1 MSKAKNYG
9 DLLAMGVVRR
19 PHPPRLAGRGARSP
33 LFLLLRKPVRLGPG
47 VVMRQKRHE
56 WDNLVAGHNG
66 TARGEGTAR
75 RNRFRPDCR
84 SGSVTSEYITCV
96 SPNPRRQECCVE
108 RESAARLSATL
119 FFFHLSFHAGGLG
132 VPTRQEKP
140 TISLVIV
147 QIRHTLM
154 RIISLVAHTV
164 KPSFPCGCHGR
175 SPGRPACWWYL
186 ASRDIVAPP
195 ATRLWRLRREQAAS
209 RRGNNTT
216 VS

>member
-1 MSKAKNYG
+1 
-9 DLLAMGVVRR
+9 
-19 PHPPRLAGRGARSP
+19 
-33 LFLLLRKPVRLGPG
+33 
-47 VVMRQKRHE
+47 MRQKRHE

-96 SPNPRRQECCVE
+96 SPIPRRQECCVE
-108 RESAARLSATL
+108 REREVLVDLCCEAIGYPFFSICLSTPVV
-119 FFFHLSFHAGGLG
+119 LG

-195 ATRLWRLRREQAAS
+195 ATRLWRLRRGQAAS

>member
-108 RESAARLSATL
+108 RESLPRGYRLP
-119 FFFHLSFHAGGLG
+119 FFFPSVFPRRWSWCSHSPRKADYFSCHRSNTAYADADHL
-132 VPTRQEKP
+132 PCCTYRQ
-140 TISLVIV
+140 
-147 QIRHTLM
+147 
-154 RIISLVAHTV
+154 TV
-164 KPSFPCGCHGR
+164 FPVWLPR
-175 SPGRPACWWYL
+175 PFARPAGVLVVPGKSRYCRTTRDTVVASSSR
-186 ASRDIVAPP
+186 ASRF
-195 ATRLWRLRREQAAS
+195 
-209 RRGNNTT
+209 
-216 VS
+216 